1 MRQGML
7 GPAAQL
13 WRKHSKNCPACKSE
27 IYILETLCRQ
37 AHDSR
42 QHISASA
49 YGNLLS
55 TVNQLY
61 GNQKRPGWLVRFRQ
75 FSCKALALAALLLL
89 LFKLAAPLQKMAG
102 AAKTG
107 DKLHSFS
114 YNAGSSDTFQ
124 AGTEQGLIIA
134 AQSNDE
140 TSPKP
145 EYLPLEEVFED
156 ISGNSLEKGLQELRS
171 SVSDKI
177 HLYGD
182 LLDLE
187 LGGEF

>member
-1 MRQGML
+1 
-7 GPAAQL
+7 
-13 WRKHSKNCPACKSE
+13 
-27 IYILETLCRQ
+27 
-37 AHDSR
+37 
-42 QHISASA
+42 
-49 YGNLLS
+49 
-55 TVNQLY
+55 
-61 GNQKRPGWLVRFRQ
+61 
-75 FSCKALALAALLLL
+75 
-89 LFKLAAPLQKMAG
+89 MAG